1 MIRCEECTQAV
12 VAEIL
17 PNLDSDRQG
26 ICLDVG
32 VGTFSFYCQTFAELG
47 FATIAVE
54 PMPIPEVY
62 ELCQTHNIKLV
73 EACLSDHDGTQTLYL
88 GAWDGKLDANF
99 NTLKSSWFGASKET
113 KEVVS
118 FSLNGFL
125 NSISPKKV
133 TCLKLDV
140 EGYEAV
146 IINQFAQAPDHLLPD
161 IVVFEYSSG
170 TQEFS
175 DAAIACLKVLQN
187 HDYRTTIIVDASSRE
202 KFLDLKY
209 PGIELDQFFSLGLGW
224 GNVVALRHV
233 IYPAKPISDVCS
245 PYYETESQEIIPEVA
260 TELEKESSI
269 DNNSPYL
276 EQIEA
281 DGEAGVIRNY
291 IEPDQV
297 IFDIGAGTGEWTKK
311 VLDTHSGSQ
320 VHIFEPLTTL
330 YPQVTANLATAI
342 SNKQVVF
349 NSAAVG
355 TTEAAQKFYY
365 YENYPNYSTLY
376 RSRQVSEEYF
386 GMGTPQELQVLTTT
400 LDDYCQRQ
408 QIKRIHFAKITAEG
422 AELDVLRGAEKLLAK
437 GKIDYLQFEYSGTYL
452 ESNISLQAVFSYLQH
467 YQYLVFKIQPN
478 GLEFK
483 PQFVAADEDFQY
495 ANYLAVHERFRA
507 LVIPD
512 AEKWLD
518 WGSLARYN
526 AINPVEPRGV
536 LHVGAHLGGEVWA
549 YHNMNMGLKTAVFI
563 EANPEVFPGL
573 EGTLANYRQ
582 YIAENN
588 LPGIDQLIAVN
599 CAASNENGTVNF
611 RITSSEQSSSILPLK
626 IHSDVY
632 PTIEETHQ
640 VEVVS
645 KTLDTLLEELQINP
659 ADVNLINFDIQ
670 GAELMALQGATNLL
684 KYVDAINTEV
694 SYVELYE
701 GCGLIDD
708 MDDFLEQY
716 GFVRIA
722 TTTPYHRTWG
732 DAFYVKRGVITMSSL
747 KNHILGRFG
756 NNLLQYVYLK
766 TYAKLYNLR
775 VETPEWIGQYL
786 FGHNDPPIARELPQ
800 VSQFAEGSHLVYNGL
815 TPQATAPFRNV
826 DLYALVQFSP
836 TYYTALNQK
845 EYYKSLF
852 QPTPVVE
859 SRVSPLLN
867 KLQSLG
873 RTIVGIHLRRGDYV
887 DNAQHIQEEM
897 GWYHLYAAPSEW
909 YLEWLRGMWST
920 LDRPVLF
927 IASDDIDNVIG
938 DFAEY
943 NPVTS
948 KSLGANFPEAEF
960 YPDFYLLSK
969 CDILAISN
977 STFSFM
983 ASVLNEDGRCFMRP
997 HLPTKKLISFVPWKS
1012 FPILC
1017 DR

>member
-12 VAEIL
+12 VAELL
-17 PNLDSDRQG
+17 PNLDSDRRG
-26 ICLDVG
+26 VCIDVG

-47 FATIAVE
+47 FTTLAIE
-54 PMPIPEVY
+54 PMPVPEVHT
-62 ELCQTHNIKLV
+62 LCKTHNIKLI

-99 NTLKSSWFGASKET
+99 NTLKSSWFGASQET

-118 FSLNGFL
+118 FSLQGLL
-125 NSISPKKV
+125 NSFHPQKV

-146 IINQFAQAPDHLLPD
+146 IINQLAQLPDYLVPD

-170 TQEFS
+170 SAEFS
-175 DAAIACLKVLQN
+175 GAAIECLKILQN
-187 HDYRTTIIVDASSRE
+187 LDYRTAIIIDASTRE
-202 KFLDLKY
+202 KFIDLKC
-209 PGIELDQFFSLGLGW
+209 PPVEIDKIFSLGLSW
-224 GNVVALRHV
+224 GNIVALRYTL
-233 IYPAKPISDVCS
+233 YPAQPISNVCA
-245 PYYETESQEIIPEVA
+245 PYYEAAPE
-260 TELEKESSI
+260 ELTPEESSGQEEANVTNYI
-269 DNNSPYL
+269 STYL

-297 IFDIGAGTGEWTKK
+297 IFDIGAGAGEWTKT

-320 VHIFEPLTTL
+320 VHVFEPLTIL
-330 YPQVTANLATAI
+330 YPELNANLGTAI
-342 SNKQVVF
+342 TNKQVVF
-349 NSAAVG
+349 NSAAV
-355 TTEAAQKFYY
+355 AATVGSQTFYY
-365 YENYPNYSTLY
+365 YENHPYYSTLF
-376 RSRQVSEEYF
+376 RSRPLSEEHF
-386 GMGTPQELQVLTTT
+386 AMGTPQELQVLGIT
-400 LDDYCQRQ
+400 LDTYCQQ
-408 QIKRIHFAKITAEG
+408 HQIKRIHFAKIAAEG
-422 AELDVLRGAEKLLAK
+422 AELEVLRGAEKLLAK
-437 GKIDYLQFEYSGTYL
+437 GKIDYLQFEYGGTYL
-452 ESNISLQAVFSYLQH
+452 ESGISLQAVFAYLQH

-478 GLEFK
+478 GLEFR
-483 PQFVAADEDFQY
+483 PEFLPTDEDFQY

-507 LVIPD
+507 LIIPD

-549 YHNMNMGLKTAVFI
+549 YHNMGLKTAVFI

-573 EGTLANYRQ
+573 EGNLANYRQ
-582 YIAENN
+582 YLAENN
-588 LPGIDQLIAVN
+588 LTGLEKVVAVH

-611 RITSSEQSSSILPLK
+611 RITSLDQSSSILPLK
-626 IHSDVY
+626 IHSEVY
-632 PTIEETHQ
+632 PEIEETHQ
-640 VEVVS
+640 VEVVA
-645 KTLDTLLEELQINP
+645 KTLDTILEELEIHP
-659 ADVNLINFDIQ
+659 AEVNLINFDIQ
-670 GAELMALQGATNLL
+670 GAELLALQGATNLL

-732 DAFYVKRGVITMSSL
+732 DAFYIKRGVITMSCL
-747 KNHILGRFG
+747 GNLGRFG
-756 NNLLQYVYLK
+756 NSLLQYVYLK

-786 FGHNDPPIARELPQ
+786 FGHSDPPISRELPQ
-800 VSQFAEGSHLVYNGL
+800 FSQFTSNENHYTVLDGL
-815 TPQATAPFRNV
+815 FPQPIPPFRNV
-826 DLYALVQFSP
+826 DFYALAQIHHS
-836 TYYTALNQK
+836 YYTINNHQD
-845 EYYKSLF
+845 YYKFLF
-852 QPTPVVE
+852 QPKLDVKTRLEPLWE
-859 SRVSPLLN
+859 KLRSRGMTV
-867 KLQSLG
+867 
-873 RTIVGIHLRRGDYV
+873 VGIHLRRGDYITS
-887 DNAQHIQEEM
+887 AKHLHEEM
-897 GWYHLYAAPSEW
+897 GWHHLYAAPSEW
-909 YLEWLRGMWST
+909 YLEWLKEIWST
-920 LDRPVLF
+920 LDSPVLF
-927 IASDDIDNVIG
+927 IASDDIDDVVE

-948 KSLGANFPEAEF
+948 KILGADFPEAEF

-983 ASVLNEDGRCFMRP
+983 AAVLNEEGRCFMRP
-997 HLPTKKLISFVPWKS
+997 YLPSKKLISFLPWKS
-1012 FPILC
+1012 CPILIDC
-1017 DR
+1017 

>member
-12 VAEIL
+12 VAELL

-26 ICLDVG
+26 VCLDVG

-47 FATIAVE
+47 FTTVVVE
-54 PMPIPEVY
+54 PMPVPEVH
-62 ELCQTHNIKLV
+62 ELCQAHNIKLI

-88 GAWDGKLDANF
+88 GTWDGKLDANF
-99 NTLKSSWFGASKET
+99 NTLKSSWFGASQQT
-113 KEVVS
+113 KEVTA

-125 NSISPKKV
+125 NYVNPSKV

-146 IINQFAQAPDHLLPD
+146 IINQFGQIPEILLPD

-170 TQEFS
+170 SPEFS
-175 DAAIACLKVLQN
+175 DAAITCLKVLQSL
-187 HDYRTTIIVDASSRE
+187 DYRTAIIVDASSRE
-202 KFLDLKY
+202 RFIDLKY
-209 PGIELDQFFSLGLGW
+209 PSVELDHIFSLGLGW
-224 GNVVALRHV
+224 GNIIALRHI
-233 IYPAKPISDVCS
+233 IYPSQSIVNVCAA
-245 PYYETESQEIIPEVA
+245 YYEPEQTPEPAAETVVQEEEKSSVA
-260 TELEKESSI
+260 YGST
-269 DNNSPYL
+269 YL
-276 EQIEA
+276 QQIEA

-297 IFDIGAGTGEWTKK
+297 IFEIGAGTGEWTKT
-311 VLDTHSGSQ
+311 VLDIHTGSQ

-330 YPQVTANLATAI
+330 YPQLVENLATAI
-342 SNKQVVF
+342 TDKQVIF
-349 NSAAVG
+349 NSSAVG
-355 TTEAAQKFYY
+355 ATETAQKFYY
-365 YENYPNYSTLY
+365 YEKFPNYSTLY
-376 RSRQVSEEYF
+376 RSRQVSEEHF
-386 GMGTPQELQVLTTT
+386 EMGVPEELQILTTT
-400 LDDYCQRQ
+400 LDDYCDRH

-452 ESNISLQAVFSYLQH
+452 ESNISLQSVFAYLQH
-467 YQYLVFKIQPN
+467 YQYLVFKVLPN

-483 PQFVAADEDFQY
+483 PQFVPEDEDFQY
-495 ANYLAVHERFRA
+495 ANYLAVHSRFRA

-518 WGSLARYN
+518 WGGLARHN

-549 YHNMNMGLKTAVFI
+549 YHNMGLKTAVFI
-563 EANPEVFPGL
+563 EANPEIFPGL

-582 YIAENN
+582 YVAENN
-588 LPGIDQLIAVN
+588 LTGLEKLVAVN
-599 CAASNENGTVNF
+599 CAASNENGTINF

-626 IHSDVY
+626 IHSDIY

-640 VEVVS
+640 VEVVA
-645 KTLDTLLEELQINP
+645 KTLDTILEELQINP

-670 GAELMALQGATNLL
+670 GAELLALQGATNLL

-732 DAFYVKRGVITMSSL
+732 DAFYVKKAVVTMSCL
-747 KNHILGRFG
+747 GNLGRFG
-756 NNLLQYVYLK
+756 NNVLQYVYIK
-766 TYAKLYNLR
+766 TYAKMYNLR
-775 VETPEWIGQYL
+775 LETPEWIGQYL
-786 FGHNDPPIARELPQ
+786 FGHQDPPITRVLPQISQFGEDRNLVYYALHPQ
-800 VSQFAEGSHLVYNGL
+800 VS
-815 TPQATAPFRNV
+815 PPFQNV
-826 DLYALVQFSP
+826 DVYGFVQFMP
-836 TYYTALNQK
+836 AAYTAIGQG
-845 EYYKSLF
+845 EYYKSLL
-852 QPTPVVE
+852 QPSPEVE
-859 SRVSPLLN
+859 ARVKHLLN

-873 RTIVGIHLRRGDYV
+873 TTIVGIHLRRGDYV
-887 DNAQHIQEEM
+887 ELRDVLDSQGN
-897 GWYHLYAAPSEW
+897 YHLYAAPSEW
-909 YLEWLRGMWST
+909 YLEWLRGMWGT
-920 LDRPVLF
+920 LINPVLF
-927 IASDDIDNVIG
+927 ITSDSLDDVIE

-948 KSLGANFPEAEF
+948 ASLGADFPEAEF

-977 STFSFM
+977 STFSFI
-983 ASVLNEDGRCFMRP
+983 ASLLNEEGKCFMRP
-997 HLPTKKLISFVPWKS
+997 HLPSKKLVAYVPWKS
-1012 FPILC
+1012 LPILC
-1017 DR
+1017 DY